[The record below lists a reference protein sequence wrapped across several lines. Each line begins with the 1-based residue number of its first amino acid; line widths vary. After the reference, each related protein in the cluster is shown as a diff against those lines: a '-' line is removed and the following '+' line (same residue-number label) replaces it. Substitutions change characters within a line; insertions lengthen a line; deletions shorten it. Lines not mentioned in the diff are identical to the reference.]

1 VSRRNPAHAR
11 SKKAEAKKA
20 RRTKRRA
27 AKDASWIPDAV
38 LDDVTEN
45 IEQAEVLERFDELV
59 TQRGWMFSDE
69 FSDDNSALWFY
80 PPSMVETTG
89 DEVTPITTIVMVADD
104 DAEIAHVM
112 FVGTNDGYPFAIDG
126 LLDHLDKIEAYRLGD
141 ARPDFDP
148 S

>member
-1 VSRRNPAHAR
+1 VSRRT
-11 SKKAEAKKA
+11 EAKKA

-38 LDDVTEN
+38 LDEVTEN
-45 IEQAEVLERFDELV
+45 VEQAEVLEHFDELV

-80 PPSMVETTG
+80 PPSTVETIG
-89 DEVTPITTIVMVADD
+89 DEVAPVTTIVMFADD

-112 FVGTNDGYPFAIDG
+112 FVGTDDGYPFAVDG

-141 ARPDFDP
+141 ARPDFDT

>member
-1 VSRRNPAHAR
+1 VSRRT
-11 SKKAEAKKA
+11 EAKKA

-38 LDDVTEN
+38 LDEVTEN
-45 IEQAEVLERFDELV
+45 VEQAEVLEHFDELV

-89 DEVTPITTIVMVADD
+89 DEVSPVTTIVMFADD
-104 DAEIAHVM
+104 DAEIARVM

>member
-1 VSRRNPAHAR
+1 VSRRT
-11 SKKAEAKKA
+11 EAKKA

-38 LDDVTEN
+38 LDEVTEN
-45 IEQAEVLERFDELV
+45 VEQAEVLEHFDELV
-59 TQRGWMFSDE
+59 TQRGWTFSDE

-89 DEVTPITTIVMVADD
+89 DEVSPVTTIVMFADD

-112 FVGTNDGYPFAIDG
+112 FVGTSDGHPFAIDG
-126 LLDHLDKIEAYRLGD
+126 LLDYLDKIEAYRLGD

>member
-1 VSRRNPAHAR
+1 MSRRT
-11 SKKAEAKKA
+11 EAKKA

-38 LDDVTEN
+38 LDEVTEN
-45 IEQAEVLERFDELV
+45 VEQAEVLEHFDELV

-89 DEVTPITTIVMVADD
+89 DEVAPVTTLVMFADD

>member
-1 VSRRNPAHAR
+1 MSRRT
-11 SKKAEAKKA
+11 EAKKA

-59 TQRGWMFSDE
+59 TQRGWMFNDE

-89 DEVTPITTIVMVADD
+89 DAVTPVTTIVMFADD

-126 LLDHLDKIEAYRLGD
+126 LLEHLDKIEAYRLGD